1 MCYQKLSSQSIQR
14 VLYSKD
20 FLSIFP
26 RDTFPDSLFLISWNK
41 QECVY
46 STALDLK
53 EFPFPRQ
60 DGQGI
65 SSAVT

>member
-1 MCYQKLSSQSIQR
+1 MLSFQSVSR
-14 VLYSKD
+14 ASFSKD
-20 FLSIFP
+20 LLSIFL

-46 STALDLK
+46 STAPDLK
-53 EFPFPRQ
+53 EFSFPGEA
-60 DGQGI
+60 GQGI